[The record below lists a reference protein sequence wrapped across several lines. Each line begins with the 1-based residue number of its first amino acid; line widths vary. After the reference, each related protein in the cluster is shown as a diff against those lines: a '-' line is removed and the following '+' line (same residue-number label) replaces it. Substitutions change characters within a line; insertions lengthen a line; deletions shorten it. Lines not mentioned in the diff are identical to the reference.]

1 MAAENEGDAMKVGQ
15 RRFLQISVVTGI
27 FAALLPGAPSQAQR
41 PPRADPAPLAS
52 FTESQAAQGT
62 TLYAQ
67 QCGNC
72 HGKNLSG
79 SEFATPL
86 NGTAFSLNW
95 GGKSAGALFTFIHT
109 RMPPAA
115 IGSLTPEA
123 TAGLVAY
130 LLQVNGAKAGDTA
143 FATDAALLAALRIPR
158 NPAAKAS

>member
-1 MAAENEGDAMKVGQ
+1 MAAEIKGDAMKVRQ
-15 RRFLQISVVTGI
+15 ARFLQLSVGLGI
-27 FAALLPGAPSQAQR
+27 FAALLTQSAARAQR
-41 PPRADPAPLAS
+41 PPRVDPAPLAS
-52 FTESQAAQGT
+52 FTPEQAAQGRT
-62 TLYAQ
+62 IYAA

-72 HGKNLSG
+72 HGRNLSG

-95 GGKSAGALFTFIHT
+95 GGKTAGELFTFIHT

-130 LLQVNGAKAGDTA
+130 LLQMNGAQAGDVP
-143 FATDAALLAALRIPR
+143 LAADATVLTLL
-158 NPAAKAS
+158 